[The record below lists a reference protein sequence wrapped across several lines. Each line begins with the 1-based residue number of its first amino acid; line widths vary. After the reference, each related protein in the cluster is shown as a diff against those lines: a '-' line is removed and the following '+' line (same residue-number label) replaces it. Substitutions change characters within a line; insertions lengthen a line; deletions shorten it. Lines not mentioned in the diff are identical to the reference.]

1 MALLTGFEN
10 GTAALYRT
18 NHDTQSQ
25 ALVFSVRAK
34 LWPGDPGEILQL
46 PLGDSSSETP
56 SFVTVY
62 NMLIGGVD
70 ENPDI
75 TVPLEV
81 GDELVFTGKDDSAAL
96 LNGRWRII
104 ASPLVWIGGK
114 TTRLNTIQFKVVKV
128 A

>member
-1 MALLTGFEN
+1 VALLAGFEN
-10 GTAALYRT
+10 GTAAFYQT
-18 NHDTQSQ
+18 EFDTQSQ
-25 ALVFSVRAK
+25 VAIFSVRAK

-46 PLGDSSSETP
+46 PLGESSSETP

-75 TVPLEV
+75 TEPLEV
-81 GDELVFTGKDDSAAL
+81 GDELVFAGKDASSAL

-104 ASPLVWIGGK
+104 ADPLLHIGGK
-114 TTRLNTIQFKVVKV
+114 TSKLNTIQFKVVKV
-128 A
+128 V